1 MLLYDYRAAPNP
13 RRVRMFLA
21 EKGVTIPTVQINLIK
36 GQHRLADYMAKDP
49 FVLVPL
55 LELDNGKL
63 LGESVSICR
72 YIEELHPTPPL
83 FGRDTEERAFIDMWS
98 RRAEFEL
105 LPSIAGVFRH
115 GTEIGKA
122 LEPDQIAAW
131 AKASKARALR
141 AMHIFDNVLAGRRYV
156 AGPDFSIADIT
167 LLCSIDFGANTGAVQ
182 MPDDLQNLKR
192 WHGEVSARASAKA

>member
-13 RRVRMFLA
+13 RRVRVFLA

-36 GQHRLADYMAKDP
+36 GQHQLAEYMAKDP

-55 LELDNGKL
+55 LELDDGKV
-63 LGESVSICR
+63 LGESISICR
-72 YIEELHPTPPL
+72 YIEELHPAPPL
-83 FGRDTEERAFIDMWS
+83 FGRDMQERAFVDMWS

-105 LPSIAGVFRH
+105 LPSIAGAFRH

-141 AMHIFDNVLAGRRYV
+141 AMHIFDGVLADRHFV
-156 AGPDFSIADIT
+156 AGANYSVADIT
-167 LLCSIDFGANTGAVQ
+167 LLCSVDFGTNTGAVQ
-182 MPDDLQNLKR
+182 MPDDLQHLKR
-192 WHGEVSARASAKA
+192 WHDEVSARPSAKA

>member
-83 FGRDTEERAFIDMWS
+83 LGRDTEERAFIDMWS

-131 AKASKARALR
+131 ARASKARALR
-141 AMHIFDNVLAGRRYV
+141 AMQIFDNVLAGRRYV

-182 MPDDLQNLKR
+182 MPDDLQHLKR
-192 WHGEVSARASAKA
+192 WHGEVSARPSAAA

>member
-1 MLLYDYRAAPNP
+1 MLLYDYHAAPNP

-72 YIEELHPTPPL
+72 YIEELHPMPPL
-83 FGRDTEERAFIDMWS
+83 LGRDTEERAFIDMWS

-131 AKASKARALR
+131 ARASKARALR
-141 AMHIFDNVLAGRRYV
+141 AMQIFDNVLAGRRYV

-182 MPDDLQNLKR
+182 MPDDLQHLKR
-192 WHGEVSARASAKA
+192 WHGEVSARPSAAA

>member
-36 GQHRLADYMAKDP
+36 GQHRTAEYMARDP
-49 FVLVPL
+49 FIRVPL
-55 LELDNGKL
+55 LELDNGEY
-63 LGESVSICR
+63 LGESVAICR
-72 YIEELHPTPPL
+72 YIEELHPAPPL
-83 FGRDTEERAFIDMWS
+83 FGRTAQERAFVEMWS

-105 LPSIAGVFRH
+105 LPAVAGAFRH

-122 LEPDQIAAW
+122 LEPNQIPALAE
-131 AKASKARALR
+131 ASKTRALQV
-141 AMHIFDNVLAGRRYV
+141 MKIFDSVLGDRRFA

-167 LLCSIDFGANTGAVQ
+167 LLCSVDFGANTGAVQ
-182 MPDDLQNLKR
+182 TPDDLQHLKR
-192 WHGEVSARASAKA
+192 WHGEISARPSAKA